1 VRRFARPAAVAFVA
15 TVGVVVALVV
25 LPGNRALAADV
36 YLLFLGALA
45 LALLLMETSRLAP
58 PLGTSE
64 LEVALRRRAATD
76 ERPPELTRL
85 EREVEM
91 ARQTTFDTYYRLR
104 PVLREIAGHR
114 LARRGVD
121 LDAPSGSAECLL
133 GEDAWALVR
142 PDLPRPR
149 HHFAAGVPLDQMERA
164 LDALEELR

>member
-1 VRRFARPAAVAFVA
+1 
-15 TVGVVVALVV
+15 
-25 LPGNRALAADV
+25 
-36 YLLFLGALA
+36 
-45 LALLLMETSRLAP
+45 M
-58 PLGTSE
+58 
-64 LEVALRRRAATD
+64 LESF
-76 ERPPELTRL
+76 
-85 EREVEM
+85 
-91 ARQTTFDTYYRLR
+91 FDTYYRLR

-121 LDAPSGSAECLL
+121 LDAPSGSAEGLL

>member
-1 VRRFARPAAVAFVA
+1 VRPAAVAVVA
-15 TVGVVVALVV
+15 TVGVAAALAAR
-25 LPGNRALAADV
+25 PGDRALAADV
-36 YLLFLGALA
+36 YLLVLGALA
-45 LALLLMETSRLAP
+45 LAVLLMETSRLAP

-64 LEVALRRRAATD
+64 LEVALRRRPAAD
-76 ERPPELTRL
+76 ERPPELARL

-91 ARQTTFDTYYRLR
+91 ARQTTFDAYYRLR

-121 LDAPSGSAECLL
+121 LDAPSGSAEGLL

-149 HHFAAGVPLDQMERA
+149 HHFAAGVPVEQIEKA
-164 LDALEELR
+164 LDSLEKLR